1 MYIEDNDEHAEL
13 ASAALSQI
21 NLSPKMIRL
30 VDAESGLDYLFGEL
44 QVRNRVD
51 YPLPD
56 IILLDL
62 SLPGISGFD
71 FLKKIKENELT
82 KNIPIVILTTSGH
95 DKDID
100 LAYNMGA
107 NSYIVKPEDTVEFI
121 IKLNEINSYW
131 SITSEIPKIATPI

>member
-1 MYIEDNDEHAEL
+1 
-13 ASAALSQI
+13 
-21 NLSPKMIRL
+21 MIRYTL
-30 VDAESGLDYLFGEL
+30 ENAKISSFREL
-44 QVRNRVD
+44 IKEGYDVLTAHNAQNALRNVEK
-51 YPLPD
+51 YSLD